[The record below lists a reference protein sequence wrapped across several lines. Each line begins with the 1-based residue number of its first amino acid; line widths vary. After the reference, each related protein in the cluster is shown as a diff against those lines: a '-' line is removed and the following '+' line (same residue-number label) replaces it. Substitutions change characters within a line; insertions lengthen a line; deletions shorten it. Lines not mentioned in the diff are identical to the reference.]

1 MPLRV
6 HTLVSIVISVAF
18 GGFFTYQV
26 KEAAEFLLNLLKD
39 YLLQPFFLVG
49 APNFGPA
56 AAAPAGPAPTA
67 LQCHGQFVKLH
78 HHCSRRL

>member
-1 MPLRV
+1 MRDATTRV
-6 HTLVSIVISVAF
+6 CISVYVISVAF

-26 KEAAEFLLNLLKD
+26 MEAAEFLLNLLKD

-56 AAAPAGPAPTA
+56 AAAPAGPAPAAPAPTA
-67 LQCHGQFVKLH
+67 LTWSHNTM
-78 HHCSRRL
+78 

>member
-1 MPLRV
+1 MQSWGI
-6 HTLVSIVISVAF
+6 TF
-18 GGFFTYQV
+18 GSFFTYQV
-26 KEAAEFLLNLLKD
+26 KEATDVLLNLLKD

-67 LQCHGQFVKLH
+67 LQ
-78 HHCSRRL
+78 